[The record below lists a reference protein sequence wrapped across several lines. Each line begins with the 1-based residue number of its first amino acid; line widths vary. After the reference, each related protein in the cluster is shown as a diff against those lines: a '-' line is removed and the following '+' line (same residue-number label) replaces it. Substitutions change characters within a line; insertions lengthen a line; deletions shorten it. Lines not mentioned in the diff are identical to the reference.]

1 MQNEQKF
8 YPVSMPVLGG
18 RELEYVTD
26 AVTSGWISSLGAYVT
41 RFEEEFADFC
51 GTTHAITVSN
61 GTVALHLA
69 LHALGIG
76 EGDEVIVPDLS
87 FIATANA
94 VLMTGATPVFADIEA
109 DSLCLDPKSLAEL
122 VTPRTRAVI
131 PVHLYGH
138 PADMNAIRLV
148 AEAHGL
154 AVIEDAAEAHG
165 SAIGGARVGSFGDC
179 ATFSFYANKNM
190 TTGEGGMIVTNDDAL
205 AHEIRM
211 LRDHAM
217 SPKKRYW
224 HERMGFNYRMTNLQ
238 AALGCAQMEQVNGFL
253 EKRRA
258 LFDGYAQRLA
268 DVPGLSL
275 NREAPGTINSYWMI
289 CAEIEGAD
297 APLRDRICAVLR
309 TQGVDTRPY
318 FYPMSQMPYI
328 DLPAN
333 TPVAHR
339 KSGSGFNLPTYL
351 SLNDAD
357 LDTICKAVRQAIAEE
372 WITA

>member
-1 MQNEQKF
+1 MIPPPQI
-8 YPVSMPVLGG
+8 YPVSMPTLEG
-18 RELEYVTD
+18 RELEYVSD
-26 AVTSGWISSLGAYVT
+26 AVASGWISSLGAYVT
-41 RFEEEFADFC
+41 RFEKEFADFC

-94 VLMTGATPVFADIEA
+94 VLMTGATPIFADIDAE
-109 DSLCLDPKSLAEL
+109 SLCIDPRSLAEL
-122 VTPRTRAVI
+122 ITPRTRAVI

-138 PADMNAIRLV
+138 PADMEAIGQL

-165 SAIGGARVGSFGDC
+165 SAIGNARVGSFGDC

-205 AHEIRM
+205 AHELRV

-217 SPKKRYW
+217 SPTKRYW
-224 HERMGFNYRMTNLQ
+224 HEKMGFNYRMTNLQ

-253 EKRRA
+253 EKRRT
-258 LFDGYAQRLA
+258 LFDGYAERLA
-268 DVPGLSL
+268 DVPGIRL
-275 NREAPGTINSYWMI
+275 NREAAGTTNSYWMI
-289 CAEIEGAD
+289 CAEVEGAD
-297 APLRDRICAVLR
+297 ANKRDRICAALR
-309 TQGVDTRPY
+309 THGVDTRPY

-328 DLPAN
+328 DLPAS

-339 KSGSGFNLPTYL
+339 ISASGFNLPTYL
-351 SLNDAD
+351 SLDDVD
-357 LDTICKAVRQAIAEE
+357 LDAICGAVRLAMAQE
-372 WITA
+372 WVAA